1 MALTI
6 RRLPPQGGVTPQT
19 SDALAEAA
27 EETLSELADDVTVS
41 FGTWDDG
48 EGLRYVC
55 KVETPAGDPLG
66 DCPPWRFWSGLF
78 ATPDDLRA
86 ELERGLG
93 HRLVGRRA
101 AAADTASD
109 GESADLSP
117 AAP

>member
-6 RRLPPQGGVTPQT
+6 RRLQQPGVAAQLGA
-19 SDALAEAA
+19 ALAEAA
-27 EETLSELADDVTVS
+27 EDTLQDLAEDVTVS
-41 FGTWDDG
+41 FGVWDDG
-48 EGLRYVC
+48 EGVRYVC

-66 DCPPWRFWSGLF
+66 ERPPWRFWSGMF
-78 ATPDDLRA
+78 QTPDELRA

-101 AAADTASD
+101 AFAEVA
-109 GESADLSP
+109 SADVSP

>member
-6 RRLPPQGGVTPQT
+6 RSLPPQAGVTTQT
-19 SDALAEAA
+19 SAALAEAA
-27 EETLSELADDVTVS
+27 EETLQDLADDVTVS
-41 FGTWDDG
+41 FGIWDDG
-48 EGLRYVC
+48 EGLRFVC

-66 DCPPWRFWSGLF
+66 DCPPWRFWSGMF
-78 ATPDDLRA
+78 ATPDALRA

-101 AAADTASD
+101 AIADCTSD
-109 GESADLSP
+109 GESADLS

>member
-6 RRLPPQGGVTPQT
+6 RRLQPHAGVTPHT
-19 SDALAEAA
+19 SAALAEAA
-27 EETLSELADDVTVS
+27 EDTLQDLADDATVS

-48 EGLRYVC
+48 ERLRYVC

-66 DCPPWRFWSGLF
+66 DRPPWRFWSGLF
-78 ATPDDLRA
+78 ATPDELRA

-101 AAADTASD
+101 ATAGTASD
-109 GESADLSP
+109 GESSGLSP